1 MSSSTAHPCAI
12 GTNTQ
17 PRTSNASST
26 EASTQPTS
34 EPLADSQLPPQR
46 HAGAIGLGP
55 LYGQG
60 AGLGDKLGGLQEE
73 VKGKITKNPELV
85 EHGREQR
92 TGILKKKEQEQDDEE
107 DPFSNPEDHS
117 KA

>member
-1 MSSSTAHPCAI
+1 MSSSTAHPSAI

-26 EASTQPTS
+26 EALTQPSS
-34 EPLADSQLPPQR
+34 EPLTDSQLPPQR
-46 HAGAIGLGP
+46 HAGAVGLGP

-60 AGLGDKLGGLQEE
+60 AGLGEKLGGLQEE
-73 VKGKITKNPELV
+73 VKGKITRNPELV
-85 EHGREQR
+85 EHGRERR

-107 DPFSNPEDHS
+107 NPFTNPEDHS